1 MRLSGLAIA
10 CCPAFALI
18 FMPSTARA
26 SPGASCSGSAVDVSV
41 EDLKDRSGRLF
52 IELYP
57 ATEADFL
64 KDKDKLVAEGKTF
77 RRDVAPI
84 PAQGPVQLCMTAPG
98 PGRYALIIIHDRD
111 GRDKFSIGKDGLG
124 LPIARSLGSAR
135 PRVSQA
141 TVTFAS
147 VPLSLR
153 IRMQYLKGLKGFVLS
168 GG

>member
-1 MRLSGLAIA
+1 MRLSGIAIA

-18 FMPSTARA
+18 LMPSTAHA

-41 EDLKDRSGRLF
+41 EDLKDRTGRLF
-52 IELYP
+52 VELYP

-64 KDKDKLVAEGKTF
+64 KDKEELIGDGKTF
-77 RRDVAPI
+77 RRAVSPV
-84 PAQGPVQLCMTAPG
+84 PAQGPVRLCMTAPG
-98 PGRYALIIIHDRD
+98 PGRYALIVIHDRD

-124 LPIARSLGSAR
+124 LPISRSLGSAR

-147 VPLSLR
+147 APLSLR